1 MLVDD
6 NFDLILV
13 DVIDVN
19 HADYF
24 VVLSQRLMVDNLEN
38 FAVVPIGHG
47 AKMVMN
53 LCIQHL
59 VERIRHVTLLIGPD
73 QQMNGQNLRGVLES
87 IEENK
92 NDSVKYAKICG
103 LRSN

>member
-6 NFDLILV
+6 NFDSILV
-13 DVIDVN
+13 DVINVI

-24 VVLSQRLMVDNLEN
+24 VALSQRLMVDSLGNC
-38 FAVVPIGHG
+38 AVVPIGHG

-73 QQMNGQNLRGVLES
+73 R
-87 IEENK
+87 
-92 NDSVKYAKICG
+92 
-103 LRSN
+103 